1 MAILRKASGFQECGG
16 DPMLLCNMDSESHD
30 YETMVFMVDGD
41 LWNVTLLL
49 YGFLFPNS
57 YLLADYELSRT
68 QS

>member
-1 MAILRKASGFQECGG
+1 
-16 DPMLLCNMDSESHD
+16 MLLCDIDSESHD